1 MNRIFLLLSLAFLTP
16 GFLTATSN
24 PKYEHVKRIFDR
36 LVEARGDRSMK
47 APELVWTVEASN
59 GAFYQPGTNQ
69 ITFEEKAYDVCAG
82 FGANTDNALAYI
94 LAHELVHYY
103 KQHGWEAAFAK
114 KFRDEEMTEAVKETV
129 RDMKRQETE
138 SDLLGGFLAY
148 TAGYNTVGIAPE
160 FLQALYKKYNWPVD
174 NPRYPTLEERILLAK
189 TTEKDL
195 TNLIRMF
202 ETANMLVAIERYED
216 AVQYYDHIL
225 SSYKSRE
232 LVNNVGVVNC
242 MAALKLFDKDAV
254 KYLYPLELD
263 AEARVRLGSKG
274 VDTQEGRKRLRDS
287 LLNAAIGHFQE
298 SMSLDRDYHT
308 ARLNLASAH
317 ALLALS
323 NAGMGEDEEFNYDFA
338 FLYAKQVVRRAE
350 KSEEAKLKS
359 DAVNLLGIIAART
372 GEGDAQAL
380 FESAVA
386 FSPLAAYNLSIL
398 KGALPEAS
406 FSRKPKE
413 LMAEQIDDF
422 DMDIFIRRPVP
433 DTMVMVPGAE
443 KRQWGFK
450 VKDLGASRVLLD
462 YVSRDRYSFFQFTDS
477 GYSGKTQLG
486 LKTGATRQEILAKY
500 LQPDREVQLPNGHLL
515 VYGADQIIFWLGQD
529 QKLSRWCVYRTK
541 PDPE

>member
-1 MNRIFLLLSLAFLTP
+1 MYRTTIFFLLFALAALSLSA
-16 GFLTATSN
+16 SN
-24 PKYEHVKRIFDR
+24 PKYDHAKRIFDR
-36 LVEARGDRSMK
+36 LVEARGDRSLK
-47 APELVWTVEASN
+47 TPELVWTVEASN

-114 KFRDEEMTEAVKETV
+114 KFRDEEMTEAVKEQL

-160 FLQALYKKYNWPVD
+160 FLPALYEKYGWPVA
-174 NPRYPTLEERILLAK
+174 NPKYPTLEERILLAR
-189 TTEKDL
+189 TTEKEL

-216 AVQYYDHIL
+216 AVHYYNHIL
-225 SSYKSRE
+225 SFYKSRE
-232 LVNNVGVVNC
+232 LVNNIGVVNC
-242 MAALKLFDKDAV
+242 MTALKLFDKDAV

-263 AEARVRLGSKG
+263 AESRVRLGSKG
-274 VDTQEGRKRLRDS
+274 VDTPEGRKQLRDS

-323 NAGMGEDEEFNYDFA
+323 NAGLGEDEEFNYDFA

-350 KSEEAKLKS
+350 KAEHAKLKA
-359 DAVNLLGIIAART
+359 DAANLLGIIAART

-380 FESAVA
+380 FESAKD
-386 FSPLAAYNLSIL
+386 FSPLAAYNLGIL
-398 KGALPEAS
+398 KNTLPETA

-413 LMAEQIDDF
+413 LMPEQIGDF

-433 DTMVMVPGAE
+433 DTMVVVPGAE
-443 KRQWGFK
+443 KRQWGYK
-450 VKDLGASRVLLD
+450 AKDLESSRVLLD
-462 YVSRDRYSFFQFTDS
+462 YVSRDHYSFFQFTDP
-477 GYSGKTQLG
+477 GYNGKTLLG

>member
-1 MNRIFLLLSLAFLTP
+1 MYRTTLFFLLFALAALSLSA
-16 GFLTATSN
+16 SN
-24 PKYEHVKRIFDR
+24 PKYEHAKRIFDR
-36 LVEARGDRSMK
+36 LVEARGDRSLK
-47 APELVWTVEASN
+47 TPELLWTVEASN
-59 GAFYQPGTNQ
+59 GAAYQPGTNQ
-69 ITFEEKAYDVCAG
+69 ITFEEKAYNVCAT

-114 KFRDEEMTEAVKETV
+114 KFRDEEMTEAVKEQV

-160 FLQALYKKYNWPVD
+160 FLPALYKEYGWPEA
-174 NPRYPTLEERILLAK
+174 NPKYPTLEERILLAK
-189 TTEKDL
+189 TTEKEL

-216 AVQYYDHIL
+216 AVHYYDHIL
-225 SSYKSRE
+225 SFYKSRE
-232 LVNNVGVVNC
+232 LVNNIGVVNC

-263 AEARVRLGSKG
+263 AESRVRLGSKG
-274 VDTQEGRKRLRDS
+274 VDTPAGRKQLRDS

-350 KSEEAKLKS
+350 KAEEAKLKA

-380 FESAVA
+380 FESAMDL
-386 FSPLAAYNLSIL
+386 SPLAAYNLRIL
-398 KGALPEAS
+398 KDILPETA

-413 LMAEQIDDF
+413 LMPEQVDDF
-422 DMDIFIRRPVP
+422 DMDIFIRRPLP
-433 DTMVMVPGAE
+433 DTMIVVPGAD

-450 VKDLGASRVLLD
+450 TKDLESSRILLD
-462 YVSRDRYSFFQFTDS
+462 YVSRDRYSFFQFTDP
-477 GYSGKTQLG
+477 GYEGKTQLG

-515 VYGADQIIFWLGQD
+515 VYGADQIIFWLDQD
-529 QKLSRWCVYRTK
+529 QKLARWCVYRTK

>member
-1 MNRIFLLLSLAFLTP
+1 MYRTTLFFLLFALAALSLSA
-16 GFLTATSN
+16 SN
-24 PKYEHVKRIFDR
+24 PKYEHAKRIFDR
-36 LVEARGDRSMK
+36 LVEARGDRSLK
-47 APELVWTVEASN
+47 TPELVWTVEASN

-69 ITFEEKAYDVCAG
+69 ITFEEKAYNVCAG

-114 KFRDEEMTEAVKETV
+114 KFRDEEMTDAVKEQL

-160 FLQALYKKYNWPVD
+160 FLPALYKEYGWPLA
-174 NPRYPTLEERILLAK
+174 NPKYPTLEERILLAK
-189 TTEKDL
+189 TTEKEL

-216 AVQYYDHIL
+216 ASQYYDYIL
-225 SSYKSRE
+225 SFYKSRE

-263 AEARVRLGSKG
+263 AESRVRLGSKG
-274 VDTQEGRKRLRDS
+274 VDTPEGRKQLRDS

-323 NAGMGEDEEFNYDFA
+323 NAGMGEEEEFNYDFA
-338 FLYAKQVVRRAE
+338 FIYAKQVVRRAE
-350 KSEEAKLKS
+350 KAEEAKLKA

-372 GEGDAQAL
+372 GEGDAKAL
-380 FESAVA
+380 FESARA
-386 FSPLAAYNLSIL
+386 LSPLAAYNLNIL
-398 KGALPEAS
+398 EGIKPEAA

-422 DMDIFIRRPVP
+422 DMDIFIRRPLP
-433 DTMVMVPGAE
+433 DTMIVVPGAD

-450 VKDLGASRVLLD
+450 TKDLESSRILLD
-462 YVSRDRYSFFQFTDS
+462 YVGRDHYSFFQFTAP
-477 GYSGKTQLG
+477 GYEGKTQLG

-515 VYGADQIIFWLGQD
+515 VYGADQIIFWLDQD
-529 QKLSRWCVYRTK
+529 QKLARWCVYRTK

>member
-1 MNRIFLLLSLAFLTP
+1 MHRKIIFFSLFALAALSLSA
-16 GFLTATSN
+16 SN
-24 PKYEHVKRIFDR
+24 PKYEHAKRIFDR
-36 LVEARGDRSMK
+36 LVEARGDKSLK
-47 APELVWTVEASN
+47 TPELLWTVEASN
-59 GAFYQPGTNQ
+59 GAAYQPGTNL

-114 KFRDEEMTEAVKETV
+114 KFREEEMTEAVKETV

-160 FLQALYKKYNWPVD
+160 ILPALYTSYGWPID

-189 TTEKDL
+189 TTEKEL
-195 TNLIRMF
+195 ANLIRMF

-216 AVQYYDHIL
+216 AAQYYDHIL
-225 SSYKSRE
+225 SFYKSRE
-232 LVNNVGVVNC
+232 LVNNIGVVNC

-274 VDTQEGRKRLRDS
+274 IDTPEGRKQLRDS

-323 NAGMGEDEEFNYDFA
+323 NAGAGEDEEFNYDFA

-350 KSEEAKLKS
+350 KAEQAKLKA
-359 DAVNLLGIIAART
+359 DAANLLGIIAART

-380 FESAVA
+380 FESAKE
-386 FSPLAAYNLSIL
+386 FSPLAAYNLHIL
-398 KGALPEAS
+398 KDSLSEPA

-413 LMAEQIDDF
+413 LMPEQIEDF

-433 DTMVMVPGAE
+433 DTMVVVPGAE
-443 KRQWGFK
+443 KRQWGYK
-450 VKDLGASRVLLD
+450 VKDLQSSRILLD
-462 YVSRDRYSFFQFTDS
+462 YVSRDHYSFFQFTDP
-477 GYSGKTQLG
+477 GYKGKTQLG
-486 LKTGATRQEILAKY
+486 LQLGASRQEILAKY

-515 VYGADQIIFWLGQD
+515 VYGADQIIFWLGPD
-529 QKLSRWCVYRTK
+529 QKLARWGVYRTK

>member
-1 MNRIFLLLSLAFLTP
+1 MYRTTIFFLLFALAALSLSA
-16 GFLTATSN
+16 SN
-24 PKYEHVKRIFDR
+24 PKYEHARRIFDR
-36 LVEARGDRSMK
+36 LVEARGDKSLK
-47 APELVWTVEASN
+47 TPELVWTVEASN

-69 ITFEEKAYDVCAG
+69 ITFEEKAYNVCAT
-82 FGANTDNALAYI
+82 FGENTDNALAYI

-160 FLQALYKKYNWPVD
+160 FLPALYKAYGWPED
-174 NPRYPTLEERILLAK
+174 NPKYPTLEERILLAK
-189 TTEKDL
+189 TTEREL

-216 AVQYYDHIL
+216 AVQYYNHIL

-232 LVNNVGVVNC
+232 LVNNAGVVNC

-263 AEARVRLGSKG
+263 AESRIRLASKG
-274 VDTQEGRKRLRDS
+274 VDTPEDRKRLRDS

-323 NAGMGEDEEFNYDFA
+323 NAGAGEEEELNYDFA

-350 KSEEAKLKS
+350 KAEQAKLKA
-359 DAVNLLGIIAART
+359 DAANLMGIIAART
-372 GEGDAQAL
+372 GEGDAQGL
-380 FESAVA
+380 FESAKDI
-386 FSPLAAYNLSIL
+386 SILAAYNLNVL
-398 KGALPEAS
+398 NGVLPEAG

-413 LMAEQIDDF
+413 LTPEQIEDF

-433 DTMVMVPGAE
+433 DTMIVVQGME

-450 VKDLGASRVLLD
+450 AKDLGSSRILLD
-462 YVSRDRYSFFQFTDS
+462 YVSRDHYSFFQFTDS
-477 GYSGKTQLG
+477 GYKGKTQLG

-515 VYGADQIIFWLGQD
+515 VYGADQIIFWLDQD
-529 QKLSRWCVYRTK
+529 QKLARWCVYRTK